1 MPLATAKV
9 GVESPAAPVLH
20 WATRSDPAVILID
33 THAHLTDAKFDAD
46 REEAIDRSIDSG
58 IGAVIS
64 IGEDIDSS
72 QEAIALAKTHP
83 SVFSTV
89 GVHPHNAS
97 RWGDEAQDA
106 LRGLLGERQDAKIVA
121 VGETGLDYHYDF
133 SPREQ
138 QIEALTAQL
147 RLAKEHAL
155 PVVLH
160 CREAA
165 DDLLGVLEQEQDST
179 LRGVL
184 HCFAEDLP
192 AARRVIELGLFLG
205 IGGLVTFKNA
215 AGLRDVI
222 QAVGLERI
230 VVETDAPYMAPVP
243 RRGKRNEPA
252 LVAHTARFLAEL
264 LSLGEAEVAEITTR
278 NALALFGLPPSLLTM

>member
-1 MPLATAKV
+1 
-9 GVESPAAPVLH
+9 
-20 WATRSDPAVILID
+20 VILID
-33 THAHLTDAKFDAD
+33 THAHLTDAKFDVD
-46 REEAIDRSIDSG
+46 REAVIDRSIEGG
-58 IGAVIS
+58 IGAVVS
-64 IGEDIDSS
+64 IGEDIASS
-72 QEAIALAKTHP
+72 RGAVALAKANP
-83 SVFSTV
+83 SVFATV

-97 RWGDEAQDA
+97 HWGGEAEAA
-106 LRGLLGERQDAKIVA
+106 LRDLLRERQANRIVA

-138 QIEALTAQL
+138 QIDALRAQL

-165 DDLLGVLEQEQDST
+165 DDLLGILEQEQDST

-184 HCFAEDLP
+184 HCFAEDLT
-192 AARRVIELGLFLG
+192 AAQRAIDLGMHLG

-215 AGLRDVI
+215 VWLRDVVR
-222 QAVGLERI
+222 AVGLERV

-243 RRGKRNEPA
+243 KRGKRNEPA
-252 LVAHTARFLAEL
+252 LVAHTARSLAEL
-264 LSLGEAEVAEITTR
+264 LGLSEAEVAEITTR
-278 NALALFGLPPSLLTM
+278 NALSLFGLPPSLLSG

>member
-1 MPLATAKV
+1 M
-9 GVESPAAPVLH
+9 VL
-20 WATRSDPAVILID
+20 VD
-33 THAHLTDAKFDAD
+33 THAHLTDAKFDGD
-46 REEAIDRSIDSG
+46 REAIIDRSVGAG

-64 IGEDIDSS
+64 IGEDIASS
-72 QEAIALAKTHP
+72 QRAVELASSHP
-83 SVFSTV
+83 SVFATV

-97 RWGDEAQDA
+97 QWGVEAEASLRELLSARRDA
-106 LRGLLGERQDAKIVA
+106 RIVA

-138 QIEALTAQL
+138 QAEALRAQL
-147 RLAKEHAL
+147 RLAKEHGL

-165 DDLLGVLEQEQDST
+165 DDLLSVLEQEQDSS

-192 AARRVIELGLFLG
+192 AAERALALGFHLG

-215 AGLRDVI
+215 EGLRDVI
-222 QAVGLERI
+222 RAVGLERV
-230 VVETDAPYMAPVP
+230 VVETDAPHMAPVP
-243 RRGKRNEPA
+243 HRGKRNEPA
-252 LVAHTARFLAEL
+252 LVAHIAHFLAEL
-264 LSLGEAEVAEITTR
+264 LSLSEAEVTEITTR
-278 NALALFGLPPSLLTM
+278 NALSLFGLPPTLLNG